1 MANKKDIYVVGIL
14 ETYEDR
20 TEVKYVTN
28 VENKPKV
35 AEWKAGE
42 LAMEFSKEYAKDVAF
57 GLCVNGYA
65 AIPMLKADYLELR
78 NCLATK
84 QESEDKKNV

>member
-14 ETYEDR
+14 KTYEDR
-20 TEVKYVTN
+20 TEIEYVTN
-28 VENKPKV
+28 INISTKT

-42 LAMEFSKEYAKDVAF
+42 LAMEFSKEYAKDLAF

-78 NCLATK
+78 NCLATRQK
-84 QESEDKKNV
+84 IEENENV